1 MLYLYSN
8 VRIAENLKGHK
19 INDRT
24 GNFVLSVLHNVA
36 IYFTSRSVIGDSG
49 TKAN

>member
-1 MLYLYSN
+1 MYVIIS
-8 VRIAENLKGHK
+8 ENLKGHK

-24 GNFVLSVLHNVA
+24 ANIVLSVLHNMI
-36 IYFTSRSVIGDSG
+36 IYFTIRSVIGDSG